1 MATNNAKGLSMSDR
15 IALLGIKNVLTL
27 DDLVLYTGY
36 ARATLKSLT
45 SRGNIPS
52 YKPAFMRGSKG
63 LNNAKNFY
71 KKAEIDEWLTSVLPA
86 SYDGVEVK
94 PLPSSP
100 KKDPKEEAE
109 EEEISG
115 ITDED
120 LDEMTQEE
128 LADDLSEV
136 DGIEEGE

>member
-52 YKPAFMRGSKG
+52 YKPAFMRGTAG
-63 LNNAKNFY
+63 LNNAKSFY

-100 KKDPKEEAE
+100 KKDPKEKTE
-109 EEEISG
+109 EEASG

-120 LDEMTQEE
+120 LEEVTQEE
-128 LADDLSEV
+128 LADELSDV
-136 DGIEEGE
+136 DDEEDE

>member
-52 YKPAFMRGSKG
+52 YKPAFMRGTAG
-63 LNNAKNFY
+63 LNNAKSFY

-86 SYDGVEVK
+86 NYDGVEVK

-100 KKDPKEEAE
+100 KKDPKEEAK

-115 ITDED
+115 ITDKD
-120 LDEMTQEE
+120 LEEVTSEE
-128 LADDLSEV
+128 LADELSDVDDEEV
-136 DGIEEGE
+136 NK

>member
-100 KKDPKEEAE
+100 KKDPKEEAA

-120 LDEMTQEE
+120 LDEVTQEE
-128 LADDLSEV
+128 LADDLSDV
-136 DGIEEGE
+136 DDIEECE

>member
-52 YKPAFMRGSKG
+52 YKPAFMRGTAG
-63 LNNAKNFY
+63 LNNAKSFY

-100 KKDPKEEAE
+100 KKAKEEE
-109 EEEISG
+109 SEEEISG
-115 ITDED
+115 INEDDPEEWTPDAVTED
-120 LDEMTQEE
+120 LSDV
-128 LADDLSEV
+128 DD
-136 DGIEEGE
+136 IEECE

>member
-15 IALLGIKNVLTL
+15 IALLGIKNVLTI

-36 ARATLKSLT
+36 ARETLKSLT

-52 YKPAFMRGSKG
+52 YKPAFTRGNKG

-86 SYDGVEVK
+86 NYDGVEVK
-94 PLPSSP
+94 TFHQA
-100 KKDPKEEAE
+100 KKTSKEEA

-120 LDEMTQEE
+120 LDEVTPEE

-136 DGIEEGE
+136 DGIEECE

>member
-1 MATNNAKGLSMSDR
+1 MPTNNAKGLSMSDR

-52 YKPAFMRGSKG
+52 YKPAFMRGTAG
-63 LNNAKNFY
+63 LNNAKSFY

-100 KKDPKEEAE
+100 KKPTAEAR

-115 ITDED
+115 ITEED
-120 LDEMTQEE
+120 LEAVTQDE
-128 LADDLSEV
+128 LADEPSEV
-136 DGIEEGE
+136 ADIEECE

>member
-1 MATNNAKGLSMSDR
+1 MSDR

>member
-52 YKPAFMRGSKG
+52 YKPAFMRGTAG
-63 LNNAKNFY
+63 LNNAKSFY

-100 KKDPKEEAE
+100 KKAATEEPE
-109 EEEISG
+109 EEVSG

-120 LDEMTQEE
+120 LEEVTQDE
-128 LADDLSEV
+128 LAGELGEV
-136 DGIEEGE
+136 DGIDECE

>member
-52 YKPAFMRGSKG
+52 YKPAFMRGTAG
-63 LNNAKNFY
+63 LNNAKSFY

-100 KKDPKEEAE
+100 KKAKEEEAT

-120 LDEMTQEE
+120 LEEVTQDE
-128 LADDLSEV
+128 LADELGEV
-136 DGIEEGE
+136 DDIEECE

>member
-36 ARATLKSLT
+36 ARETLKSLT

-52 YKPAFMRGSKG
+52 YKPAFTRGNKG
-63 LNNAKNFY
+63 LNNAKSFY

-86 SYDGVEVK
+86 NYDGVEVK
-94 PLPSSP
+94 TFHQA
-100 KKDPKEEAE
+100 KKTSKEEP

-120 LDEMTQEE
+120 LYEVMQEE
-128 LADDLSEV
+128 LADDLSDV
-136 DGIEEGE
+136 DGIEECE

>member
-36 ARATLKSLT
+36 ARETLKSLT

-52 YKPAFMRGSKG
+52 YKPAFTRGNKG

-86 SYDGVEVK
+86 NYDGVEVK
-94 PLPSSP
+94 TFHQA
-100 KKDPKEEAE
+100 KKTSKEEA

-120 LDEMTQEE
+120 LDEVTPEE

-136 DGIEEGE
+136 DGIEECE

>member
-1 MATNNAKGLSMSDR
+1 
-15 IALLGIKNVLTL
+15 
-27 DDLVLYTGY
+27 
-36 ARATLKSLT
+36 
-45 SRGNIPS
+45 
-52 YKPAFMRGSKG
+52 MRDTAG
-63 LNNAKNFY
+63 LNNAKSFY

-100 KKDPKEEAE
+100 KKATTEEA

-120 LDEMTQEE
+120 LDEVTQEE
-128 LADDLSEV
+128 LADDLSDV
-136 DGIEEGE
+136 DDIEECE

>member
-52 YKPAFMRGSKG
+52 YKPAFMRGTAG
-63 LNNAKNFY
+63 LNNAKSFY

-100 KKDPKEEAE
+100 KKATTEEAK
-109 EEEISG
+109 EEISG
-115 ITDED
+115 ITNED
-120 LDEMTQEE
+120 LDEVTQEE
-128 LADDLSEV
+128 LADDLSDV
-136 DGIEEGE
+136 DDIEECE

>member
-52 YKPAFMRGSKG
+52 YKPAFMRGTAG
-63 LNNAKNFY
+63 LNNAKSFY

-100 KKDPKEEAE
+100 KKATSEET

-115 ITDED
+115 ITDEG
-120 LDEMTQEE
+120 LDEVTQEE

-136 DGIEEGE
+136 EGIEECE

>member
-52 YKPAFMRGSKG
+52 YKPALMRGTAG
-63 LNNAKNFY
+63 LNNAKSFY
-71 KKAEIDEWLTSVLPA
+71 KKAEIDEWLTSVSLLA
-86 SYDGVEVK
+86 
-94 PLPSSP
+94 
-100 KKDPKEEAE
+100 
-109 EEEISG
+109 
-115 ITDED
+115 
-120 LDEMTQEE
+120 MT
-128 LADDLSEV
+128 
-136 DGIEEGE
+136 G

>member
-52 YKPAFMRGSKG
+52 YKPAFMRGTAG
-63 LNNAKNFY
+63 LNNAKSFY

-100 KKDPKEEAE
+100 KKATKEEAE

-120 LDEMTQEE
+120 LDEVTQEE
-128 LADDLSEV
+128 LGDDLSDV
-136 DGIEEGE
+136 DDIEECE

>member
-36 ARATLKSLT
+36 ARETLKSLT

-52 YKPAFMRGSKG
+52 YKPAFTRGNKG
-63 LNNAKNFY
+63 LNNAKSFY

-86 SYDGVEVK
+86 NYDGVEVK
-94 PLPSSP
+94 TFHQA
-100 KKDPKEEAE
+100 KKTSKEEAE
-109 EEEISG
+109 EEEVRG

-120 LDEMTQEE
+120 LEEVMPEE
-128 LADDLSEV
+128 LVDDLSEV
-136 DGIEEGE
+136 DGIEECE